1 MESFN
6 GKFRDEC
13 LGEHG
18 FADIPHAGRIIEA
31 LRVDYNEVHPHSALG
46 NVPRV
51 WDADDILDALKAGL
65 QEDQVSFL
73 RVLVNALNDP
83 ACMESLEGNTIWT
96 RQSSVPLEAPWP
108 ELGIEP

>member
-46 NVPRV
+46 NVPPRDFAEQAPV
-51 WDADDILDALKAGL
+51 PQLRPRHTGPVVEQTSEECLLLLLKEGDA
-65 QEDQVSFL
+65 
-73 RVLVNALNDP
+73 
-83 ACMESLEGNTIWT
+83 
-96 RQSSVPLEAPWP
+96 VPVVI
-108 ELGIEP
+108 GG